1 MENRAHVKGSHLPQP
16 PGGSHPQQE
25 SRATQLGTLPGVRS
39 VSKTDKT
46 DGQDIRVVC
55 PQSDPQSKVLGR
67 PSLTQPH
74 PQGTLLRS
82 GKWQE
87 GKPQAGLFERLGPG
101 PLAAALAPEHTSPS
115 EIKYTETKW
124 TKNSRVQVQLR
135 QIMDKIHKDQ
145 KPSCRF

>member
-46 DGQDIRVVC
+46 DGRDIRVVC
-55 PQSDPQSKVLGR
+55 PQSDPQSKVLGW
-67 PSLTQPH
+67 PSLTQLH

-82 GKWQE
+82 GPTPLVVTGRRANPEPACLRDWDLVPLLQCLHLDKRLLRKQNTK
-87 GKPQAGLFERLGPG
+87 KPNGLKIAG
-101 PLAAALAPEHTSPS
+101 
-115 EIKYTETKW
+115 
-124 TKNSRVQVQLR
+124 
-135 QIMDKIHKDQ
+135 
-145 KPSCRF
+145 CRCS